1 MPPEHEKPTLDP
13 GPLLQSEY
21 AYIAQTAFQANEDR
35 ARVTTFYLV
44 NLGGLVAALV
54 SSQLSSALQPEVEL
68 LFGVLF
74 VILSISGLL
83 TILQLVRLRIAW
95 REAARAM
102 NKIKSYY
109 VNHLPALKL
118 DQAFGWNTHSLP
130 PAFKAGSISFLLA
143 IQVAILSGISLAAA
157 VYYFGLLFQYA
168 LWVLAP
174 GIGVLYFVVQ
184 MLAYRGM
191 LGESKSR

>member
-1 MPPEHEKPTLDP
+1 MPPESHLLDP
-13 GPLLQSEY
+13 GPMLQSEY
-21 AYIAQTAFQANEDR
+21 TYISQTAFQANEDR

-74 VILSISGLL
+74 LILSFSGLL

-102 NKIKSYY
+102 NKIKDYY
-109 VNHLPALKL
+109 VRHLPALKL

-130 PAFKAGSISFLLA
+130 PAFKASSISFLLA
-143 IQVAILSGISLAAA
+143 IQVSILSGISLAAA

-168 LWVLAP
+168 LWLLAP

-191 LGESKSR
+191 LLEKKAK